1 MQTGFIRPKIMTRFI
16 SSLFYLEYTIQ
27 ILNIN
32 ILQWGD
38 CMFILSKN
46 KDILIK
52 PISIWIEGTDNENIK
67 NIMMNDGSKVFN
79 MGSYEVEYAKE
90 QIEEILK
97 SLNYEYNFIRMFT
110 DDDIEE
116 FEKSKQYLNFNN
128 VFEPINDKD
137 IPF

>member
-1 MQTGFIRPKIMTRFI
+1 
-16 SSLFYLEYTIQ
+16 
-27 ILNIN
+27 
-32 ILQWGD
+32 
-38 CMFILSKN
+38 MFILSKN

-52 PISIWIEGTDNENIK
+52 PISIGIEGTDNENIK

>member
-1 MQTGFIRPKIMTRFI
+1 MTRFI

>member
-1 MQTGFIRPKIMTRFI
+1 
-16 SSLFYLEYTIQ
+16 
-27 ILNIN
+27 
-32 ILQWGD
+32 
-38 CMFILSKN
+38 MFILSKN

-67 NIMMNDGSKVFN
+67 NIMMNDGSKIFN

-128 VFEPINDKD
+128 VFEPINDEDLPFWESYKIRFFFYVKILKKYFLKIILKIIRI
-137 IPF
+137 IPV